1 MYMYV
6 QCIHEYT
13 MQQVV
18 VIGVGE
24 GGGGGLQGLK
34 FVIITDNGF
43 CSAGHGCPAFRFVVD
58 WCW

>member
-1 MYMYV
+1 MYIV
-6 QCIHEYT
+6 QCVHEYT
-13 MQQVV
+13 GQKEV

-24 GGGGGLQGLK
+24 GGLQGLK
-34 FVIITDNGF
+34 LVIITDNGF